1 MEKIEILQKMI
12 ERTQSQIQLLTERG
26 KTYQQAIASDL
37 KRLHEDLHEQNKLL
51 KEVLN
56 EQRDN

>member
-26 KTYQQAIASDL
+26 KTYQQAISNDIE
-37 KRLHEDLHEQNKLL
+37 RLHEDLYEQNKLL
-51 KEVLN
+51 KEVLH
-56 EQRDN
+56 EQRYN

>member
-26 KTYQQAIASDL
+26 KTYQQAISNDID
-37 KRLHEDLHEQNKLL
+37 RLHEDLYEQNKLL
-51 KEVLN
+51 KEFKD
-56 EQRDN
+56 EQ